1 MSTDP
6 STPENDANLSGLGRA
21 LMGTNEGS
29 KPSGP
34 WVPPTAEE
42 LHAILPQ
49 YEIVKMLGRGGMGA
63 VYMGRQTALDRPV
76 AIKILSAQLEE
87 SDMGFTERF
96 KNEAKAMAK
105 LNHPGI
111 VAVYDFGE
119 APGGLLYIVMEY
131 VDGTDVAKMIAAK
144 GRLHTEHAMA
154 ITAHVCDALAYAHE
168 RGIIHRDI
176 KPANIMVDYDGSVKI
191 ADFGLAK
198 VNAGGQTLG
207 LTQSGMAMGTLHF
220 MAPEA
225 LMLGSSVDHRADIYA
240 VGVMLYQMLTG
251 KLPQGMFKMP
261 SLLVAG
267 LDPRYDGIIAKG
279 IMEDREA
286 RYQSAREMRSD
297 LDGIMTQPVVKA
309 DPEVAQ
315 IPQAVLPTQARPQ
328 RPGGKPVIRQSAAP
342 SMSEPAPRSSQ
353 SWLWMS
359 ALGLLALGGAAWWM
373 IQPRGQTM
381 PPAAA
386 EGADSAKSAHE
397 AQTIAASAT
406 TTNPAEATKERP
418 FVNSLGMKFVP
429 VPGTNVLFC
438 IHETRYKDYAAYA
451 SGNPGLKEDWKD
463 QSADGFIPSGNLEEH
478 PVVKVSWNDARE
490 FCAWLGKKENR
501 AYSLPTDEQWS
512 VAIGLGGL
520 EKAVKGVTPKMLSQ
534 KHADVFAW
542 GQGWPPP
549 PNSGN
554 VSDQSRKTHAPGTT
568 ELFYLDGYEDRH
580 PTTAPVMSYPP
591 NEFGLHDLWGNVW
604 EWCEDAYDETAT
616 ERVLRG
622 FGWGSGGRTPLMS
635 SFRFHRP
642 PTSQYGIDA
651 GFRVVLV
658 LEPTA
663 PSAPI
668 ATQEADAQEPQSGW
682 TSLFNGKDLTGWRV
696 IGSPQGFTVDQGSIK
711 TGGVRADLIYMGTGA
726 GPASFRDFELRM
738 KVKTGSQ
745 GNSGLWF
752 HLPPGIQSTKDCDQ
766 SLQVQIDNSFNEQ
779 RTGSVVHVLSLSQS
793 AVKDG
798 EWFELRVLV
807 QDKTV
812 TALVDGQQ
820 VNQWTQPENWNPPA
834 KAALARMGT
843 GTIGLESW
851 KGNVWFQDIQL
862 RSLEDSKPSAGPDEK
877 LILGRW
883 IRTNMDRSGDAYLM
897 DLSPDGSALWTGD
910 NTTVRGTWEIK
921 AEVLEVDWNSRFKFL
936 ITPPAATSSAIL
948 KGTANWPDGKST
960 EIVYERQQSAPVTT
974 APTWTDT
981 KRRSLQA
988 LFVRLDGSS
997 VVLAIAGKL
1006 TPVAMETLSPASQEL
1021 ARTMQSQDAAH
1032 AGNKPRNDLAIL
1044 QRQLSDAGATD
1055 FFATSRFLYAVFP
1068 KKGPQ
1073 GPDPKTA
1080 PQLAKMLGG
1089 RLPVFHSRDE
1099 FLEIRPFAVSMGRK
1113 HQTDYLTLGMNR
1125 GQDGSVRWDD
1135 GAKVSDSIAWGNEA
1149 SRGFFRIQL
1158 DRIADTKFAYQAFDP
1173 ATHANPVLMVQY
1185 ELAGQQLVASTQAP
1199 ADMKSPHEPD
1209 PEGGFISL
1217 LDANQPGDWVQVGPG
1232 RMDIRDGVSTNG
1244 SSSKWGVTIYSKRT
1258 FADFILKAEFKGVN
1272 PKMFNSGLW
1281 LRIPDLRNDILRVAD
1296 NRYEVGIIHPG
1307 GDKGRFT
1314 GTIWGFQSARVDA
1327 VKANDW
1333 NELEVTVTGQRYLV
1347 KLNGQI
1353 VNDFTG
1359 NKGLSGYIGLE
1370 ENIGGPVQF
1379 RNVRVKPLP

>member
-34 WVPPTAEE
+34 WVLPTAEE

-131 VDGTDVAKMIAAK
+131 VDGTDVAKMIAK
-144 GRLHTEHAMA
+144 SGRLHTEHAMA

-386 EGADSAKSAHE
+386 ESADSAKSAHE

-438 IHETRYKDYAAYA
+438 IHETRYRDYAVYA
-451 SGNPGLKEDWKD
+451 SGRANIDGSWQDQVTDGIAIKERGDD
-463 QSADGFIPSGNLEEH
+463 H
-478 PVVKVSWNDARE
+478 PVTQVNWNDAQA
-490 FCAWLGKKENR
+490 FCVWLSNKESKSYR
-501 AYSLPTDEQWS
+501 LPTDEEWSHAVGVGNKETRGANITPYSLSRKVPDEYPWGSQWPLLGKS
-512 VAIGLGGL
+512 GNYADQSLIAQGLS
-520 EKAVKGVTPKMLSQ
+520 VKGLHLDGYDDGFPTTSPVMS
-534 KHADVFAW
+534 F
-542 GQGWPPP
+542 P
-549 PNSGN
+549 PNS
-554 VSDQSRKTHAPGTT
+554 
-568 ELFYLDGYEDRH
+568 Y
-580 PTTAPVMSYPP
+580 
-591 NEFGLHDLWGNVW
+591 GLYDLGGNVW
-604 EWCEDAYDETAT
+604 EWCEDWHNDSKID
-616 ERVLRG
+616 RVIRG
-622 FGWGSGGRTPLMS
+622 ASWLWGESGFLLS
-635 SFRFHRP
+635 SHRGHIGQGNRFQDR
-642 PTSQYGIDA
+642 
-651 GFRVVLV
+651 GFRVVLAT
-658 LEPTA
+658 ESA
-663 PSAPI
+663 GPSASAAIQPS
-668 ATQEADAQEPQSGW
+668 ATQEPQSGW

-726 GPASFRDFELRM
+726 APASFRDFELRM

-779 RTGSVVHVLSLSQS
+779 RTGSVVHVLSVSQS

-862 RSLEDSKPSAGPDEK
+862 RSLKDSKPSAGPDEK

-910 NTTVRGTWEIK
+910 NTTVSGTWQFK
-921 AEVLEVDWNSRFKFL
+921 ADVLEVDWNSRFKFL

-960 EIVYERQQSAPVTT
+960 EIVYERQAASPSGQAPSSFT
-974 APTWTDT
+974 TWTDT
-981 KRRSLQA
+981 NGRSLQA
-988 LFVRLDGSS
+988 KFVRIEGASVLLD
-997 VVLAIAGKL
+997 IAGKA
-1006 TPVAMETLSPASQEL
+1006 TPIALATLSPSSQQIAQEL
-1021 ARTMQSQDAAH
+1021 ARASTSADELETLKQSMLGLWRQYNNDSKTFYHVVLLADGR
-1032 AGNKPRNDLAIL
+1032 AGWSEYPK
-1044 QRQLSDAGATD
+1044 SMEFAGKWSVDKQQMVVT
-1055 FFATSRFLYAVFP
+1055 FPTGSRYELDVF
-1068 KKGPQ
+1068 KVASRVYTGT
-1073 GPDPKTA
+1073 GT
-1080 PQLAKMLGG
+1080 GG
-1089 RLPVFHSRDE
+1089 RLPFFNLKLVHTGFEPSGSSPASEDLANLN
-1099 FLEIRPFAVSMGRK
+1099 FDFTYIDGGKTGTNGLIQLRP
-1113 HQTDYLTLGMNR
+1113 
-1125 GQDGSVRWDD
+1125 DGSV
-1135 GAKVSDSIAWGNEA
+1135 
-1149 SRGFFRIQL
+1149 IQP
-1158 DRIADTKFAYQAFDP
+1158 APESYQKFAARVVEWRIENGYLMLIEADKRCMALFNEFEKKNGKWHLSGQSLQA
-1173 ATHANPVLMVQY
+1173 AAVRH
-1185 ELAGQQLVASTQAP
+1185 QLVQ
-1199 ADMKSPHEPD
+1199 E
-1209 PEGGFISL
+1209 
-1217 LDANQPGDWVQVGPG
+1217 
-1232 RMDIRDGVSTNG
+1232 
-1244 SSSKWGVTIYSKRT
+1244 
-1258 FADFILKAEFKGVN
+1258 
-1272 PKMFNSGLW
+1272 
-1281 LRIPDLRNDILRVAD
+1281 
-1296 NRYEVGIIHPG
+1296 
-1307 GDKGRFT
+1307 
-1314 GTIWGFQSARVDA
+1314 
-1327 VKANDW
+1327 
-1333 NELEVTVTGQRYLV
+1333 
-1347 KLNGQI
+1347 
-1353 VNDFTG
+1353 
-1359 NKGLSGYIGLE
+1359 
-1370 ENIGGPVQF
+1370 
-1379 RNVRVKPLP
+1379 